1 MRIFEVDNKTEKT
14 NIYFNGKQ
22 LSFDEK
28 EKLKPIIDEMRLERF
43 GSTFEQASNHFSFPM
58 EKTVNFVAFLHR
70 LTPEQRD
77 KLNTFEKLNIE
88 NDLKEDIKVF
98 LKAFQ
103 EYTSVNTVSETF
115 QKGVS
120 ALVAADIISPRQ
132 IDYIMGN

>member
-1 MRIFEVDNKTEKT
+1 MQVVQTDSTTEKT
-14 NIYFNGKQ
+14 NLYLNDKQ
-22 LSFDEK
+22 LTFDEK
-28 EKLKPIIDEMRLERF
+28 EKLKPLIDEAMLEEF
-43 GSTFEQASNHFSFPM
+43 GRTFEQASSHFSFPM

-88 NDLKEDIKVF
+88 NDIKEDIRVF
-98 LKAFQ
+98 MRAFQ
-103 EYTSVNTVSETF
+103 EYVSVNTVSETF

-120 ALVAADIISPRQ
+120 ALAAAGIISHRQ